1 MKPMTIISLK
11 HQLSQF
17 FCPDF
22 MTRTA
27 RRTGFLKRERAIE
40 PQSLVLSLIAALSKG
55 NCHTIA
61 DLHRQFNGM
70 SLSEK
75 QFVAYK
81 PFHNQLRK
89 PAFALLMQK
98 LTEFAIGQFVRALK
112 AKLPVKLDCFDD
124 ILLQDGSSFR
134 VHDGLAEVFPSRFP
148 THPAAIECH
157 MTLSLKHQ
165 MPKTMTIT
173 ADTASERAYL
183 PKTELMRNQLLLA
196 DAGYVDFKYFSQLS
210 EHGGSFIVRGGKN
223 LNPVIIEARNGQG
236 RILPKLVGLKLK
248 EIDRKTNRS
257 EVLDLKIKR
266 GADEFRLVRRWFAEE
281 KRFCIWVTNLP
292 ATTWS
297 ADEIM
302 MIYRCRWQVELLFKE
317 LKSDTNWRSFA
328 TGQQAIM
335 EGLVWASLLAL
346 IIRRYI
352 AMQSLPSASVYK
364 AGKNV
369 DVWLLPILEAY
380 IHQAWSEITV
390 RLEWALLY
398 ISKNAKKAQQR
409 KSKKTRTLDGI
420 FERLSS

>member
-1 MKPMTIISLK
+1 MSEENLVRQCAPTLAGIKTGTIFPAPFTSLAE
-11 HQLSQF
+11 L
-17 FCPDF
+17 
-22 MTRTA
+22 TA
-27 RRTGFLKRERAIE
+27 EIRELNRI
-40 PQSLVLSLIAALSKG
+40 LVPKG
-55 NCHTIA
+55 LRLLPLRYQDHT
-61 DLHRQFNGM
+61 
-70 SLSEK
+70 
-75 QFVAYK
+75 
-81 PFHNQLRK
+81 
-89 PAFALLMQK
+89 ALLY
-98 LTEFAIGQFVRALK
+98 LYRPAELRVDLK
-112 AKLPVKLDCFDD
+112 D
-124 ILLQDGSSFR
+124 Q
-134 VHDGLAEVFPSRFP
+134 LAE
-148 THPAAIECH
+148 A
-157 MTLSLKHQ
+157 
-165 MPKTMTIT
+165 
-173 ADTASERAYL
+173 
-183 PKTELMRNQLLLA
+183 LLA
-196 DAGYVDFKYFSQLS
+196 DAGYVDFNYFSQLS

-236 RILPKLVGLKLK
+236 RLLPKLAGLKLK

-292 ATTWS
+292 ATEWS

-317 LKSDTNWRSFA
+317 LKSDTNWRRFA
-328 TGQQAIM
+328 TSQQAIM

-352 AMQSLPSASVYK
+352 AMQSLSSASVYK

>member
-1 MKPMTIISLK
+1 MTIISLK

-17 FCPDF
+17 LCPEF
-22 MTRTA
+22 ITRIA
-27 RRTGFLKRERAIE
+27 RRTGFLKRERTIE
-40 PQSLVLSLIAALSKG
+40 PPSLVLSLIAALSKG
-55 NCHTIA
+55 NCHAIA

-70 SLSEK
+70 SLSEQ

-89 PAFALLMQK
+89 P
-98 LTEFAIGQFVRALK
+98 EFAQWMQRLTQFAIARFVRELK
-112 AKLPVKLDCFDD
+112 STLPRKLDGFDD

-134 VHDGLAEVFPSRFP
+134 VHDGLADVFPSRFP

-183 PKTELMRNQLLLA
+183 PKTELMRNKLLLA
-196 DAGYVDFKYFSQLS
+196 DAGYVDFNYFSQLS

-223 LNPVIIEARNGQG
+223 LNPVIIEARNSQG
-236 RILPKLVGLKLK
+236 RLLPKLAGLKLK

-292 ATTWS
+292 ATEWS

-317 LKSDTNWRSFA
+317 LKSDTNWRRFA
-328 TGQQAIM
+328 TSQQAIM